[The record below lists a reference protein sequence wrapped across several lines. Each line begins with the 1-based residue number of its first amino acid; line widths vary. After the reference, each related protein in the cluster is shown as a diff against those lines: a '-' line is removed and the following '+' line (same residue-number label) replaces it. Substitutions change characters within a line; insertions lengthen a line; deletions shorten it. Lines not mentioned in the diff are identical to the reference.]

1 LHAFRLRAPA
11 LAQAAV
17 PAPDE
22 PRPPGA
28 KKQVSVLETLGTFLS
43 SYLGQNAAFCTRQ
56 SMDVQKLLLI
66 FFSDSYR
73 ARKSTVTSWAEISSQ
88 TKRAG
93 DLQSFL
99 LWSANKQRPFSEN
112 RQLT

>member
-56 SMDVQKLLLI
+56 SMDVQKFLLI
-66 FFSDSYR
+66 FFSDSELENLPSPAGLKYPVKQSALPISR
-73 ARKSTVTSWAEISSQ
+73 ASFSGLPTSNGRSPKTAS
-88 TKRAG
+88 
-93 DLQSFL
+93 
-99 LWSANKQRPFSEN
+99 
-112 RQLT
+112 

>member
-1 LHAFRLRAPA
+1 MPFASGLRRSRRQPFLHPTSHGHRA
-11 LAQAAV
+11 
-17 PAPDE
+17 
-22 PRPPGA
+22 RR
-28 KKQVSVLETLGTFLS
+28 
-43 SYLGQNAAFCTRQ
+43 N
-56 SMDVQKLLLI
+56 
-66 FFSDSYR
+66 SYR